1 MNEVIELNAGR
12 QITALDNYRQAQT
25 ALGLWLAG
33 FRSDNTRRA
42 YRNEILSFASF
53 TGHEDVA
60 KAIAAF
66 LGLDD
71 GPAHALSDAWRQ
83 DKLRRGLSPA
93 SINRSMAALNS
104 FVNSARR
111 YGVTA
116 LRLEAKGEAS
126 KAYRD
131 TKGPGVRGIQQLLA
145 AARDQ
150 DHRKAAR
157 DVAIVRLAFGLG
169 LRRGEIASLD
179 VCHADIA
186 AGSLSI
192 MGKGR
197 GEREPLTLPPEIKDA
212 LAAWLTWRNAEGPDA
227 PLFICLQKVQGDGR
241 ISGAGIYH
249 LIRDQLGRRA
259 GINARPHGLRHT
271 AVTAALDVF
280 GGDYRKVRAF
290 SRHSSLDIVRRYD
303 DNRADHGGQVAAAL
317 SAIVA

>member
-1 MNEVIELNAGR
+1 MNEIVELRTGHAVA
-12 QITALDNYRQAQT
+12 ALDPYKRAQT

-42 YRNEILSFASF
+42 YRTEFMSFATF
-53 TGHEDVA
+53 TGHDDVA
-60 KAIAAF
+60 QAAAGF
-66 LGLDD
+66 VALDD
-71 GPAHALSDAWRQ
+71 GAAHAIADAWRQ

-93 SINRSMAALNS
+93 AINRSMSALNS

-116 LRLEAKGEAS
+116 LRLEAKGETS
-126 KAYRD
+126 RPYRD

-179 VCHADIA
+179 VGHVDLE
-186 AGSLSI
+186 AGTLSI

-197 GEREPLTLPPEIKDA
+197 GEREPLTLPPEIKEA
-212 LAAWLTWRNAEGPDA
+212 LASWLTWRNAEAKDA
-227 PLFICLQKVQGDGR
+227 PLFICLSTGQPNER
-241 ISGAGIYH
+241 ISGSGVYH
-249 LIRDQLGRRA
+249 LIRDQLGKRA

-303 DNRADHGGQVAAAL
+303 DADHGGQVAAAL